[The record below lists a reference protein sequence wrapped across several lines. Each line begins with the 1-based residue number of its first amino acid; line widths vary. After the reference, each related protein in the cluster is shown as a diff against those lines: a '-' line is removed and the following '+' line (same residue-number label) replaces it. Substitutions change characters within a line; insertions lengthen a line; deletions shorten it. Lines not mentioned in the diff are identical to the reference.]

1 MFFVV
6 LGEILKWSLIFFNQ
20 NPPKKLKK
28 THTKLTRKIK
38 HKNKHYK
45 KQINFFY
52 SLGKIL
58 KWGLFFLIK
67 THKKKLTKTHT
78 KLTRKIKHKNK
89 HYKKQINFFFYES
102 LLIDTP
108 ISNNTHQKNCQKTH
122 KNPHT
127 FLSIRIFVFMG

>member
-45 KQINFFY
+45 KQIKFFY

-58 KWGLFFLIK
+58 KWGLIFFNQNPQKKIDKNPYK
-67 THKKKLTKTHT
+67 THKK
-78 KLTRKIKHKNK
+78 N
-89 HYKKQINFFFYES
+89 QA
-102 LLIDTP
+102 
-108 ISNNTHQKNCQKTH
+108 QK
-122 KNPHT
+122 
-127 FLSIRIFVFMG
+127 